1 MKDYHGIYQNLKH
14 WLTRKIHIEQPQT
27 KETSFEEQL
36 IYIDPVFE
44 CQSQEFSGAVCNDF
58 FQNNP
63 SLYLLQ
69 FKKALDNIAYWYCH
83 GRAIPTFLPLP
94 SSMLLSEEF
103 VLEYEQHLMVS
114 QLPVGLIR
122 VPLLDYKNLTLTLLE
137 NQLLQLQRLGLILEL
152 KNFSGSDSELIWLNS
167 NYFKGVHISIAF
179 VRAAMMTTLSK
190 ERFDDLMITCKGQN
204 YHTYVEGISLVHD
217 FNFAKENEIQFCYGP
232 LMMPPVSK
240 HQLLKITISQLNQS
254 FQSSP
259 KKNIHH
265 GK

>member
-1 MKDYHGIYQNLKH
+1 MKDHQGIYQNLKL
-14 WLTRKIHIEQPQT
+14 WLTKKMHIEQPQN
-27 KETSFEEQL
+27 KDIAFEEQL
-36 IYIDPVFE
+36 VYLDPIFE
-44 CQSQEFSGAVCNDF
+44 CQSQKFVGAVCNDLL
-58 FQNNP
+58 QNNP
-63 SLYLLQ
+63 SLYLKQ
-69 FKKALDNIAYWYCH
+69 FKNSLDSIAYWHCH
-83 GRAIPTFLPLP
+83 GRAIPTYLPLP
-94 SSMLLSEEF
+94 TSLLLSKDF
-103 VLEYEQHLMVS
+103 LLEYEENLMGS

-122 VPLLDYKNLTLTLLE
+122 VPFLDYKNLNLKLLE
-137 NQLLQLQRLGLILEL
+137 NQLQQLQRLGLILEL
-152 KNFSGSDSELIWLNS
+152 KNFSGSDSEMVWLNS
-167 NYFKGVHISIAF
+167 NYFSGVHISIGF

-204 YHTYVEGISLVHD
+204 HHTYVEGISLVHD
-217 FNFAKENEIQFCYGP
+217 FNFANKNEVQFCYGP